1 MSCFGNIS
9 KFGLFYGN
17 RFYHGRAMAVS
28 SEISRSPAPLMVV
41 GSSTNLDTT
50 VKLNKGES
58 TQKFSQFIKKESWI
72 FHLFFWGQMTP
83 GLVAPTHLGWFE
95 LYKRSPWSLLK
106 LSNCYLGF
114 VEKDFHRKPRC
125 RIVQQQVSLFFP
137 Y

>member
-1 MSCFGNIS
+1 MEISPSSAFLWKSLLPWLNDGSIFGNIS
-9 KFGLFYGN
+9 Q
-17 RFYHGRAMAVS
+17 S
-28 SEISRSPAPLMVV
+28 SSSH

-72 FHLFFWGQMTP
+72 FHLFFWGQITP

-95 LYKRSPWSLLK
+95 LYIRSPWSLLK

-114 VEKDFHRKPRC
+114 LEKGFHRKPRC
-125 RIVQQQVSLFFP
+125 RIAQQQVSLVCS